1 MAGRQDSTPLPINNN
16 PKWHP
21 TLDLNP
27 SWTNSTHPGP
37 QPTLDLDTRIV
48 PSQVHAGILGDLQPP
63 NPQPY
68 PQPRTQHLG
77 TPPPI
82 LIPSPHP
89 PAPPRRQFDPSFQV
103 QNLPPSVLGNAGCW
117 ALHMGVSS
125 NLRYQILGGLDPV
138 RMCLGRTLWSL

>member
-1 MAGRQDSTPLPINNN
+1 MGPVADQPVPKCMLALESLVPYNFPTHTHTGPPPLTPAAGSLLP
-16 PKWHP
+16 P
-21 TLDLNP
+21 
-27 SWTNSTHPGP
+27 
-37 QPTLDLDTRIV
+37 
-48 PSQVHAGILGDLQPP
+48 
-63 NPQPY
+63 
-68 PQPRTQHLG
+68 
-77 TPPPI
+77 PPPI